1 MPVIV
6 PGPEN
11 VSSGYSFQ
19 EKSELSRFIVVS
31 AMFVLYTEWF
41 PMQRLW
47 NKKPGVSKEKQST
60 TVRLIHQNFQAPPTS
75 LFNTKNIFWHVDIS
89 SHGKVLEG
97 LQFATHAPIAR
108 K

>member
-31 AMFVLYTEWF
+31 AMFVLYTE
-41 PMQRLW
+41 
-47 NKKPGVSKEKQST
+47 
-60 TVRLIHQNFQAPPTS
+60 
-75 LFNTKNIFWHVDIS
+75 
-89 SHGKVLEG
+89 
-97 LQFATHAPIAR
+97 
-108 K
+108 